1 MLKLAEARPL
11 KEKKDAPGF
20 AKFDRKSGAVEMAKF
35 AEFMQMFAVVKFKA
49 RYL

>member
-1 MLKLAEARPL
+1 MRLAL
-11 KEKKDAPGF
+11 LNSTEK
-20 AKFDRKSGAVEMAKF
+20 SEMVEMAKF